1 MKKRTTFLALVLV
14 MVLGTSVAFGWTH
27 FYNFS
32 KTLGP
37 NETTETGEF
46 YSSSNF
52 VINYTQSVPNTI
64 ANSTQVRVIV
74 MKGNTIVT
82 SKTVTGDNVSEK
94 ITVSSG
100 AGNYTITFRNLSSY
114 TVNVSGSAMK

>member
-27 FYNFS
+27 FFNFS
-32 KTLGP
+32 KRLSP
-37 NETTETGEF
+37 NDTKETEMF

-52 VINYTQSVPNTI
+52 VINYTQSVPNTQ
-64 ANSTQVRVIV
+64 ADSAQVRVTV

-100 AGNYTITFRNLSSY
+100 AGSYTITFRNLSSY